1 MPADHDYSYAIR
13 GAVREVNAALDAI
26 PHRLSDAT
34 PAQRHAA
41 SDRFRAAYR
50 RLYAIEDAR
59 DAGLPIPDR
68 RPAEEE

>member
-1 MPADHDYSYAIR
+1 MSADHDYSYAIR

-50 RLYAIEDAR
+50 RLHALEDAR
-59 DAGLPIPDR
+59 NAGLPLAD
-68 RPAEEE
+68 